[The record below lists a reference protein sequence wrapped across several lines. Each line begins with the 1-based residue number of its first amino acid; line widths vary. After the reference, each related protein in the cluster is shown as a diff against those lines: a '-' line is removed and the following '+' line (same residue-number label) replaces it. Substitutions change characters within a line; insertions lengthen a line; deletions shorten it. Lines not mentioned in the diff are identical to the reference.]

1 MTRDR
6 RTTLLALARV
16 WARPLWLAVGRS
28 DAADVVAEDVDWW
41 MRCIDEPDLSA
52 LDHYSRFA
60 YLSGALREFRTL
72 VHYRLQSAPWPLRM
86 LLRKLYPPEPT
97 LTLDVGS
104 IGPAFFIQHGVGT
117 IVAAESIGS
126 HCWINQQVTIGHN
139 TRGRPTLGDHVRVGA
154 GAVVIGP
161 IILHDR
167 ATIGVNATVIHDVPA
182 GATVVAPAATMLN
195 RPATGDAQA

>member
-86 LLRKLYPPEPT
+86 LLRKLYRRNPP
-97 LTLDVGS
+97 
-104 IGPAFFIQHGVGT
+104 
-117 IVAAESIGS
+117 
-126 HCWINQQVTIGHN
+126 
-139 TRGRPTLGDHVRVGA
+139 
-154 GAVVIGP
+154 
-161 IILHDR
+161 
-167 ATIGVNATVIHDVPA
+167 
-182 GATVVAPAATMLN
+182 
-195 RPATGDAQA
+195 